1 MIRLRLGR
9 VDARESSVP
18 SILGILW
25 QVCVR
30 GDRQVAVVHG
40 RQSEETSRFEAHK
53 SSTPFS
59 KPCPGCRYAWEVI
72 SEWQS
77 RVGGDLGARLATAP
91 AGGRAAAAAGSRPGG
106 LQRHH
111 SASCMTQ
118 LQAKHAHSEGS
129 DGCAA
134 GCSLMYYLTLC
145 FRVHTLWDLNVHT
158 CGALPT
164 TFLTLLV
171 PRGITSSRE

>member
-18 SILGILW
+18 SILGMLW

-129 DGCAA
+129 DGC
-134 GCSLMYYLTLC
+134 GMQFDVLSHSLFQSAYTVGFEC
-145 FRVHTLWDLNVHT
+145 AHLWCIAHD
-158 CGALPT
+158 
-164 TFLTLLV
+164 FLD
-171 PRGITSSRE
+171 SSRTQGHYEQP